1 MRLDRV
7 LGYHL
12 YYPSPRRPSPRYGHC
27 RLSRWT
33 SASGGKLP
41 LDAKQWNGRRAPKPA
56 ISSSM
61 WLNGTSSA
69 GFLTAA
75 PLNSGRSRCD
85 RVSIDWLSD
94 IDDLPGNHNDPRY
107 GGR

>member
-1 MRLDRV
+1 
-7 LGYHL
+7 
-12 YYPSPRRPSPRYGHC
+12 
-27 RLSRWT
+27 
-33 SASGGKLP
+33 
-41 LDAKQWNGRRAPKPA
+41 
-56 ISSSM
+56 M

-94 IDDLPGNHNDPRY
+94 INDLPGNHNDPHY
-107 GGR
+107 GGVEMVHEARAVCDARGRCFTLSSRPR